1 MPRRSPSALM
11 FISASGRSSSA
22 SRRACVSDRNS
33 GASTGAAALINWIL
47 PFILLILRL
56 LDRARLWTTNLP
68 GSPSLSTTASTWG
81 RCTCAAPGTPPST
94 CTCAAF
100 ADAVATAVRFLV
112 LTCDVTHIVLGG
124 GVAQVGLPLRDAV
137 ADAIARQTAG

>member
-56 LDRARLWTTNLP
+56 LDRARQRTWCSGLRNLCGP
-68 GSPSLSTTASTWG
+68 APEPTDDAGQRVWVGGDGLLEESVEQQ
-81 RCTCAAPGTPPST
+81 AAG
-94 CTCAAF
+94 A
-100 ADAVATAVRFLV
+100 
-112 LTCDVTHIVLGG
+112 
-124 GVAQVGLPLRDAV
+124 
-137 ADAIARQTAG
+137 